1 MSPGPGASLAPA
13 SVSLLDLSSEALLF
27 RDLSLVSQVPEEALA
42 GASRAPCPGESTSSG
57 RKVSPSSLDISGK
70 LFCSACDQVFQNHQE
85 QREHYKLDW
94 HRFNLKQRLK
104 NKPVLSALDFEK
116 QSSTGDLSS
125 ISGSEDSDSSSEED
139 LPTLDEG
146 RAEFEKPNR
155 PRGFYPHRVLF
166 KNAQGQFFYAY
177 RCVLGPHQVPPEKA
191 DLLIHNLQSGGPRYY
206 VVLMAAAGHFAG
218 AVFQGREVVT
228 HKTFHRYT
236 VRAKRGTAQG
246 LQDAQGRAS
255 RSAGASLRRYNEAML
270 YKDVRDLLAGPTW
283 ANALREAEAILI
295 RAPRSG
301 RSLFFGGQGAPLQRN
316 DSRLWAIPLTTRRP
330 TFGELQRVL
339 HKLTT
344 LQVYDEDPRE
354 MVRFCSPEPVREER
368 KKATDKEKT
377 KVPNDENK
385 ALGQEEESLKQ
396 GSESQEEDGSQVE
409 LELVELT
416 LGTLDLREFEV
427 LPKRRRRKKKK
438 ERNQDQQCGTHVT
451 LLQQPQEDAPLSQP
465 DQVFT
470 APLDSL
476 VDEAKTPGQ
485 LELWDMLLSAC
496 RAGEVEV
503 LKQQLAPGPVDP
515 GVLSLLSA
523 PLGSGGFTL
532 LHAAAACGRGA
543 VVRLLLEAGADPTV
557 QDTRARPPYTVAAD
571 KSTRN
576 EFRRFMEKNP
586 DAFDYNKA
594 RVPGPLTHEME
605 ARQATKKKEQKA
617 ARRQREQQQQ
627 KQREQ
632 EEREQEEQRRFA
644 ALSDREKR
652 ALAAERRFAAQL
664 GAPIPPVPDSA
675 VGKAGRC
682 WSCGVSLQGLIP
694 FHYLDFS
701 FCSTRCLRD
710 HRSQAERSSS

>member
-1 MSPGPGASLAPA
+1 MSPAPGAALASA
-13 SVSLLDLSSEALLF
+13 SVSLLDLSSEALLV
-27 RDLSLVSQVPEEALA
+27 RGLSLVSQVPEEALA
-42 GASRAPCPGESTSSG
+42 RASRIPCPGESTSSG
-57 RKVSPSSLDISGK
+57 RKVSPSSLDISEK

-104 NKPVLSALDFEK
+104 NKPALSALDFEK

-177 RCVLGPHQVPPEKA
+177 RCVLGPHQVPPEEA
-191 DLLIHNLQSGGPRYY
+191 ELLIQNLQSGGTRYY

-218 AVFQGREVVT
+218 AVFQGSEVVT

-344 LQVYDEDPRE
+344 LQVYD
-354 MVRFCSPEPVREER
+354 
-368 KKATDKEKT
+368 
-377 KVPNDENK
+377 
-385 ALGQEEESLKQ
+385 
-396 GSESQEEDGSQVE
+396 SESQEEDGSQVE

-416 LGTLDLREFEV
+416 LGTLDLREFDV
-427 LPKRRRRKKKK
+427 LPKRRRRKKK

-451 LLQQPQEDAPLSQP
+451 SLQQPQEDAPLPQP
-465 DQVFT
+465 DQVVA

-476 VDEAKTPGQ
+476 VDEAKAPGQ
-485 LELWDMLLSAC
+485 PELWDMLLSAC

-503 LKQQLAPGPVDP
+503 LKQQLPPGPVDS

-532 LHAAAACGRGA
+532 LHAAAAAGRSS

-557 QDTRARPPYTVAAD
+557 QDARGRPPYTVAAD

-617 ARRQREQQQQ
+617 ARRQREQQRQ

-632 EEREQEEQRRFA
+632 EEQEQEEQRRFA

-652 ALAAERRFAAQL
+652 ALAAERRLAAQL
-664 GAPIPPVPDSA
+664 GAPSPSVPDSA

-710 HRSQAERSSS
+710 HRSQAGRSSS

>member
-1 MSPGPGASLAPA
+1 MSPAPGAALASA
-13 SVSLLDLSSEALLF
+13 SVSLLDLSSEALLV
-27 RDLSLVSQVPEEALA
+27 RGLSLVSQVPEEALA
-42 GASRAPCPGESTSSG
+42 RASRIPCPGESTSSG
-57 RKVSPSSLDISGK
+57 RKVSPSSLDISEK

-104 NKPVLSALDFEK
+104 NKPALSALDFEK

-177 RCVLGPHQVPPEKA
+177 RCVLGPHQVPPEEA
-191 DLLIHNLQSGGPRYY
+191 ELLIQNLQSGGTRYY

-218 AVFQGREVVT
+218 AVFQGSEVVT

-354 MVRFCSPEPVREER
+354 MVRFHSPEPVREER

-385 ALGQEEESLKQ
+385 ALGQDEESLKQ
-396 GSESQEEDGSQVE
+396 DSESQEEDGSQVE

-416 LGTLDLREFEV
+416 LGTLDLREFDV
-427 LPKRRRRKKKK
+427 LPKRRRRKKK

-451 LLQQPQEDAPLSQP
+451 SLQQPQEDAPLPQP
-465 DQVFT
+465 DQVVA

-476 VDEAKTPGQ
+476 VDEAKAPGQ
-485 LELWDMLLSAC
+485 PELWDMLLSAC

-503 LKQQLAPGPVDP
+503 LKQQLPPGPVDS

-532 LHAAAACGRGA
+532 LHAAAAAGRSS

-557 QDTRARPPYTVAAD
+557 QDARGRPPYTVAAD

-594 RVPGPLTHEME
+594 R
-605 ARQATKKKEQKA
+605 ATKKKEQKA
-617 ARRQREQQQQ
+617 ARRQREQQRQ

-632 EEREQEEQRRFA
+632 EEQEQEEQRRFA

-652 ALAAERRFAAQL
+652 ALAAERRLAAQL
-664 GAPIPPVPDSA
+664 GAPSPSVPDSA

-710 HRSQAERSSS
+710 HRSQAGRSSS

>member
-1 MSPGPGASLAPA
+1 MSPAPGAALAPA
-13 SVSLLDLSSEALLF
+13 SVSLLDLSAEAPLV
-27 RDLSLVSQVPEEALA
+27 RGLSLVSQAPAEALA
-42 GASRAPCPGESTSSG
+42 GASHAPCPGESTLSG
-57 RKVSPSSLDISGK
+57 RKVSPCSLDISEK
-70 LFCSACDQVFQNHQE
+70 LFCSACDQIFQNHQE

-104 NKPVLSALDFEK
+104 NKPLLSASDFEK

-139 LPTLDEG
+139 LLTLDEG

-166 KNAQGQFFYAY
+166 KNAQGQFLYAY
-177 RCVLGPHQVPPEKA
+177 RCVLGPHQHVECFCCIRHIDSPRK
-191 DLLIHNLQSGGPRYY
+191 SG
-206 VVLMAAAGHFAG
+206 VAATEPAKWRSQALRGAHGCGWAFCWCHF
-218 AVFQGREVVT
+218 
-228 HKTFHRYT
+228 
-236 VRAKRGTAQG
+236 
-246 LQDAQGRAS
+246 S
-255 RSAGASLRRYNEAML
+255 R
-270 YKDVRDLLAGPTW
+270 DVRDLLAGPTW
-283 ANALREAEAILI
+283 AKALGEAEIILL

-301 RSLFFGGQGAPLQRN
+301 RSLFFGGQGAPLQKD
-316 DSRLWAIPLTTRRP
+316 DSRLWDIPLTTRRP

-354 MVRFCSPEPVREER
+354 LVRFYSPEKHWKPVREER

-377 KVPNDENK
+377 KVPSDGNK
-385 ALGQEEESLKQ
+385 ALGQDEESLKQ

-438 ERNQDQQCGTHVT
+438 ERSQDQQCGTHVT
-451 LLQQPQEDAPLSQP
+451 LLQQSQDEPLSQADQVVTAKGP
-465 DQVFT
+465 DQ
-470 APLDSL
+470 P
-476 VDEAKTPGQ
+476 
-485 LELWDMLLSAC
+485 ELWDMLLSAC

-503 LKQQLAPGPVDP
+503 LKLQLATGPVDP
-515 GVLSLLSA
+515 GVRSLLNA

-532 LHAAAACGRGA
+532 LHAAAAAGRGL

-557 QDTRARPPYTVAAD
+557 QDSRARPPYTVAAD

-576 EFRRFMEKNP
+576 EFRRFMEKNL
-586 DAFDYNKA
+586 DAYDYNKA
-594 RVPGPLTHEME
+594 RVPGPLTQEME
-605 ARQATKKKEQKA
+605 ARQAARKKEQKA
-617 ARRQREQQQQ
+617 ARRQREQRQQ

-632 EEREQEEQRRFA
+632 EEQEQEEQRRFA

-652 ALAAERRFAAQL
+652 ALAAERRLAAQL
-664 GAPIPPVPDSA
+664 GAPSPPVPDS
-675 VGKAGRC
+675 VVVNAGRC
-682 WSCGVSLQGLIP
+682 WSCGMSLQGLTP

-710 HRSQAERSSS
+710 HRSQAGRPSS

>member
-1 MSPGPGASLAPA
+1 MSPAPGAALAPA

-57 RKVSPSSLDISGK
+57 RKVSPSFLDISEK

-191 DLLIHNLQSGGPRYY
+191 DLLIQNLQSGGPRYY

-270 YKDVRDLLAGPTW
+270 YKDVRDLLAGSTW

-385 ALGQEEESLKQ
+385 ARGQDEESLKQ
-396 GSESQEEDGSQVE
+396 GSESQEDDGSQVE

-427 LPKRRRRKKKK
+427 LPKRRRRKKK

-451 LLQQPQEDAPLSQP
+451 LLQQHQEDMPLSQP
-465 DQVFT
+465 DQVFA

-476 VDEAKTPGQ
+476 VDEAKAPGQ

-523 PLGSGGFTL
+523 PLGSDGFTL

-557 QDTRARPPYTVAAD
+557 Q
-571 KSTRN
+571 
-576 EFRRFMEKNP
+576 
-586 DAFDYNKA
+586 
-594 RVPGPLTHEME
+594 
-605 ARQATKKKEQKA
+605 
-617 ARRQREQQQQ
+617 
-627 KQREQ
+627 
-632 EEREQEEQRRFA
+632 
-644 ALSDREKR
+644 
-652 ALAAERRFAAQL
+652 
-664 GAPIPPVPDSA
+664 
-675 VGKAGRC
+675 
-682 WSCGVSLQGLIP
+682 
-694 FHYLDFS
+694 
-701 FCSTRCLRD
+701 
-710 HRSQAERSSS
+710 

>member
-1 MSPGPGASLAPA
+1 MSPAPGAAPAPA
-13 SVSLLDLSSEALLF
+13 SVSLLDLSSEALLV
-27 RDLSLVSQVPEEALA
+27 RGLSLVSQVPEEALA

-57 RKVSPSSLDISGK
+57 RKVSPSSLDISEK

-125 ISGSEDSDSSSEED
+125 ISGSEDSGSSSEED
-139 LPTLDEG
+139 LLTLDEG

-177 RCVLGPHQVPPEKA
+177 RCVLGPHQVSPEKA
-191 DLLIHNLQSGGPRYY
+191 ELLIQNLQSGGPRYY

-295 RAPRSG
+295 HAPRSG
-301 RSLFFGGQGAPLQRN
+301 RSLFFGGQEAPLQRN

-330 TFGELQRVL
+330 TFRELQCVL

-344 LQVYDEDPRE
+344 LQVY
-354 MVRFCSPEPVREER
+354 
-368 KKATDKEKT
+368 
-377 KVPNDENK
+377 
-385 ALGQEEESLKQ
+385 

-451 LLQQPQEDAPLSQP
+451 LLQQPQEDAPLAQP
-465 DQVFT
+465 DQVFA

-476 VDEAKTPGQ
+476 VDEAKAPGQ
-485 LELWDMLLSAC
+485 PELWDVLLSAC

-503 LKQQLAPGPVDP
+503 LKQQLAPRPVDP

-557 QDTRARPPYTVAAD
+557 QDIRARPPYTVAAD

-617 ARRQREQQQQ
+617 ARRQREQQRQ

-632 EEREQEEQRRFA
+632 EEQEQEEQRRFA

-652 ALAAERRFAAQL
+652 ALAAERRLAAQL
-664 GAPIPPVPDSA
+664 GAPSPPVPDSA
-675 VGKAGRC
+675 AGKAGRC

>member
-1 MSPGPGASLAPA
+1 MSPAPGATPAPA
-13 SVSLLDLSSEALLF
+13 LISLLDLTVEAPLV
-27 RDLSLVSQVPEEALA
+27 RGLSLVSQPAGEAPA
-42 GASRAPCPGESTSSG
+42 GAPRTSCPGESTSSG
-57 RKVSPSSLDISGK
+57 RKVSPCSLDISDK
-70 LFCSACDQVFQNHQE
+70 LFCSACDQIFQNQQE

-104 NKPVLSALDFEK
+104 NKPLLSASDFEK

-125 ISGSEDSDSSSEED
+125 ISGSEDSDSTSDED
-139 LPTLDEG
+139 SLTLDVG
-146 RAEFEKPNR
+146 RAEFEKPKR
-155 PRGFYPHRVLF
+155 PQGFYPHRVLF

-191 DLLIHNLQSGGPRYY
+191 ELLVQNLQNGGPRYY

-218 AVFQGREVVT
+218 SVFQGREVVA

-283 ANALREAEAILI
+283 AKALGEAETILL

-301 RSLFFGGQGAPLQRN
+301 RSLFFGGQGAPLQRD
-316 DSRLWAIPLTTRRP
+316 DSRLWDIPLTTRRP

-354 MVRFCSPEPVREER
+354 LATFHSPETHWKPVKER
-368 KKATDKEKT
+368 KKATEKEEA
-377 KVPNDENK
+377 KVPGDADK
-385 ALGQEEESLKQ
+385 ALGQDEESLKQ
-396 GSESQEEDGSQVE
+396 GPESQEEDGSQVE

-416 LGTLDLREFEV
+416 LGTLDLCEFEV

-438 ERNQDQQCGTHVT
+438 ERSQDQQCETHVT
-451 LLQQPQEDAPLSQP
+451 PLQQPQPAQRVTTPID
-465 DQVFT
+465 T
-470 APLDSL
+470 L
-476 VDEAKTPGQ
+476 VDETKAPGQ
-485 LELWDMLLSAC
+485 PELWDMLLAAC

-503 LKQQLAPGPVDP
+503 LKLQLANGPADP
-515 GVLSLLSA
+515 GVMSLLNA

-532 LHAAAACGRGA
+532 LHAAAAAGRGL

-557 QDTRARPPYTVAAD
+557 QDSRARPPYIVAAD

-576 EFRRFMEKNP
+576 EFRRFMEKNL
-586 DAFDYNKA
+586 DAYDYNKA
-594 RVPGPLTHEME
+594 RVPGPLTQEME
-605 ARQATKKKEQKA
+605 ARQITRKKEQKA
-617 ARRQREQQQQ
+617 ARRQREQQQR

-632 EEREQEEQRRFA
+632 EELEQEEQRRFA

-652 ALAAERRFAAQL
+652 ALAAERRLAAQL
-664 GAPIPPVPDSA
+664 GAPCPPVPDSA
-675 VGKAGRC
+675 VVNAGRC
-682 WSCGVSLQGLIP
+682 WSCGGSLQGITP

-710 HRSQAERSSS
+710 HRSQAGRPSS